1 MMDNVTMIACKNIG
15 FSGTTEIHVKEIDG
29 KFVARMGFAIMGSTQ
44 MDKAGFEAAEYNPF
58 HDEFYDN
65 YAEGIGD
72 TQDDAIKAL
81 QADMEQTTES
91 FWAQLSLTPTRNR
104 L

>member
-1 MMDNVTMIACKNIG
+1 MNEVIILTCCKNIG
-15 FSGTTEIHVKEIDG
+15 LSGTTEIHVKEING

-65 YAEGIGD
+65 YIEGIGD
-72 TQDDAIKAL
+72 TQDAAIVALEADAENTAN
-81 QADMEQTTES
+81 S
-91 FWAQLSLTPTRNR
+91 FWF
-104 L
+104 